1 MDSYFYYGR
10 MTMNNNKNS
19 KLFFWSVILICLL
32 VSAGQIPKSTAA
44 NDPAKLVINE
54 LLATNGTGLT
64 DEDGEYSDWIE
75 LYNRSDTAI
84 NLAGWA
90 LTDDPN
96 EPQKWPFPD
105 ITLNSHDYLVVFAS
119 GKDRRATVSA
129 LHTNFKLD
137 REGDFLALYNVLED
151 RVMDGFAPKFPE
163 QFKDIAY
170 GRYGAELTYGYLAQ
184 PTPGGAN
191 DETASWAGAVA
202 PVQFSVERGFFEK
215 PFVVSLTCATPGAV
229 IRYTIDGSEPTE
241 LNGLTYEQPIPV
253 SATTLLRAAAFKS
266 TFLPAEVVT
275 QSYIFLND
283 VLNQPAVPAGF
294 PANWGAHLSTDA
306 TGQTAVLPVSAD
318 YEMDPA
324 VVADPGY
331 ADSFKDNLTSL
342 PTLSLV
348 MAGQSFADFHTRTPA
363 ATPDLERP
371 VSVEFIFPNGDQP
384 NFQANA
390 GLELQGELESAASD
404 PKHSFRLLF
413 KRQFGPTKLEFP
425 VFAESPVDEFDTL
438 VLQAGALSDPTAFSR
453 DVWLHNSQIA
463 MSGLGANSAFVHLY
477 LNGLYWGLYEIVERP
492 SASFMASYLG
502 GEKEDWFVT
511 NQAGPLDVDP
521 ALAQD
526 RLNYLF
532 TTLNFAGQFNSADQS
547 LASTYAEVAS
557 FFDFDQFSDF
567 MILNWYTQRLGWPEN
582 RWHAAVNRQDLV
594 GRGKFLI
601 WNEPDGSQP
610 TGISMRTGETTTTAN
625 LVNPLFQTL
634 LENPDLRLRLA
645 DRIYKHLANGGA
657 LSDTAIQARWQAVN
671 RTISQAIV
679 AESARWGDANP
690 ASPLTPAAWQA
701 ANDTALAQLKGQ
713 NAQFLTWARE
723 TGYYPPLDPPY
734 FSQEGG
740 VVESGFRLTMNLP
753 AVSANGTIYYTLD
766 GSDPRL
772 PVTGEIGPTAQAYT
786 GPVALTANTV
796 VKARVL
802 QDGSEFGWSA
812 LHEAAFNVIQQG
824 QRLRITEIMYNPTQG
839 DDFEFIEL
847 KNMGNNAVDLAN
859 VSIDEGIYYRFP
871 PNTPPLAPGQVMVLV
886 SNAAS
891 FAEQYP
897 GVPVGGVYDG
907 HLSNKGEMLL
917 MTDAEGEPLVELTYD
932 DAYGWPVSADGRGD
946 SLVLVQ
952 PDGDPDNP
960 QNWRASTYVNGSPG
974 SDEPLAGEKAAIEVN

>member
-1 MDSYFYYGR
+1 M
-10 MTMNNNKNS
+10 MNNNKIR

-32 VSAGQIPKSTAA
+32 LSAGQVPKSTASS
-44 NDPAKLVINE
+44 DPGKLVINE
-54 LLATNGTGLT
+54 LLATNGVSLT

-105 ITLNSHDYLVVFAS
+105 VTLNSHDYLVVFAS
-119 GKDRRATVSA
+119 GKDRRATQPGAA

-151 RVMDGFAPKFPE
+151 RVVDGLTPKFPE

-170 GRYGAELTYGYLAQ
+170 GRYGAELTYGYLAR
-184 PTPGGAN
+184 PTPGGPN
-191 DETASWAGAVA
+191 DETAFWAGAVS
-202 PVQFSVERGFFEK
+202 PVQFSVERGFFEQ
-215 PFVVSLTCATPGAV
+215 PFAVSLTSATPGAT
-229 IRYTIDGSEPTE
+229 IRYTTDGSEPSE
-241 LNGLTYEQPIPV
+241 LNGLTYEQPISV

-266 TFLPAEVVT
+266 TFLPAETVT
-275 QSYIFLND
+275 QSYIFLTG
-283 VLNQPAVPAGF
+283 VLNQPAAPAGF
-294 PANWGAHLSTDA
+294 PANWGAQLSTDA
-306 TGQTAVLPVSAD
+306 AGRTAILPVSAH
-318 YEMDPA
+318 YQMDPT
-324 VVADPGY
+324 VINNPEY

-348 MAGQSFADFHTRTPA
+348 MAGQSFADFHTRVPGA
-363 ATPDLERP
+363 APDLERP
-371 VSVEFIFPNGDQP
+371 VSVEFIFPNSNQP

-390 GLELQGELESAASD
+390 GIELHGEMEPAAAD

-413 KRQFGPTKLEFP
+413 KREFGPTKLEFP

-438 VLQAGALSDPTAFSR
+438 VLQAGALSDPTTFAR

-463 MSGLGANSAFVHLY
+463 MSGLGSNSTFVHLY

-511 NQAGPLDVDP
+511 NQAGPLDANP
-521 ALAQD
+521 TGAND

-532 TTLNFAGQFNSADQS
+532 TTLNFAGQFNSTTDS
-547 LASTYAEVAS
+547 LTSTYTEVAS
-557 FFDFDQFSDF
+557 FFDPDEFSDF
-567 MILNWYTQRLGWPEN
+567 MILNWYTQLLGWPEN
-582 RWHAAVNRQDLV
+582 RWHAAVNRQDLL

-601 WNEPDGSQP
+601 WTEPDGSQP
-610 TGISMRTGETTTTAN
+610 AGISMNSSETSTTN

-634 LENPDLRLRLA
+634 LENPDMRMRLA
-645 DRIYKHLANGGA
+645 DRLYKHLAPGGG
-657 LSDTAIQARWQAVN
+657 LSDAAVQVRWQAVN
-671 RTISQAIV
+671 QTIRPAIV
-679 AESARWGDANP
+679 AESARWGNVNP
-690 ASPLTPAAWQA
+690 AAPFTPAVWQA

-713 NAQFLTWARE
+713 DAEFLAWARE
-723 TGYYPPLDPPY
+723 TGYYPAVDPPL
-734 FSQEGG
+734 FSQPGG
-740 VVESGFRLTMNLP
+740 VVESGFNLSMALSP
-753 AVSANGTIYYTLD
+753 TSAGGTIYYTLD

-772 PVTGEIGPTAQAYT
+772 PVTGEVGPTTQAYT
-786 GPVALTANTV
+786 GPIALTANTL

-802 QDGSEFGWSA
+802 QDGSEPIWSA
-812 LHEAAFNVIQQG
+812 LHEASFNVIQQG
-824 QRLRITEIMYNPTQG
+824 QRLRITEIMYNPAEG

-847 KNMGNNAVDLAN
+847 KNMGNSQVDLAN
-859 VSIDEGIYYRFP
+859 VSIDEGIYYSFP

-891 FAEQYP
+891 FAEHYP

-907 HLSNKGEMLL
+907 HLSNKGEKLL

-952 PDGDPDNP
+952 PDGDPNNP
-960 QNWRASTYVNGSPG
+960 QNWRASTYVSGSPG
-974 SDEPLAGEKAAIEVN
+974 SDEPLAGEKAAIEIN